1 MHKLASYVL
10 PFSQEVREDPEMTE
24 LKTQTVVGLIKSAPV
39 ADKSHK
45 FKSSGVRHSRV
56 RSSGIYAEKTYNGVI
71 VGYWNGYGWREQT
84 AQEQLAT
91 FVQFATEKGY
101 KMTQQSK
108 TTYLIEVA

>member
-1 MHKLASYVL
+1 MN
-10 PFSQEVREDPEMTE
+10 E

-39 ADKSHK
+39 ADKSRK
-45 FKSSGVRHSRV
+45 FSASGVRHSNI
-56 RSSGIYAEKTYNGVI
+56 RSSGIYTEKTYKGVV

-91 FVQFATEKGY
+91 FVAFATAKGY
-101 KMTQQSK
+101 KLTQESK